1 MDNVKKEKNKREVAK
16 EKWPRT
22 KCIEEKGQ
30 ELCD

>member
-22 KCIEEKGQ
+22 KCMEEKRPRIM
-30 ELCD
+30 